1 MIAYQY
7 LELMTTEIFPG
18 RFESLPKIRDFI
30 VNAAVN
36 AGLDEPDVYAVE
48 LAVDE
53 ACSNIIEHAYGGE
66 DIGDIHCTC
75 KVANN
80 DLIIILKDHGQPF
93 EPESVPEPN
102 FNAPLEELKPGG
114 AGLYLMRKMMDEVQ
128 FKFTPKDGNTLVMVK
143 RIDR

>member
-1 MIAYQY
+1 LIAHHYAD
-7 LELMTTEIFPG
+7 LMATEIFPG
-18 RFESLPKIRDFI
+18 RFESIPKIRDFI

-36 AGLDEPDVYAVE
+36 AGLNEPDLYAVE

-66 DIGDIHCTC
+66 GIGDIQCTC
-75 KVANN
+75 KVSDN
-80 DLIIILKDHGQPF
+80 DLTIILKDYGRPF

-102 FNAPLEELKPGG
+102 FNAPLEKLKPGG

-128 FKFTPKDGNTLVMVK
+128 FEFTPEDGNILVMVK
-143 RIDR
+143 RIDK